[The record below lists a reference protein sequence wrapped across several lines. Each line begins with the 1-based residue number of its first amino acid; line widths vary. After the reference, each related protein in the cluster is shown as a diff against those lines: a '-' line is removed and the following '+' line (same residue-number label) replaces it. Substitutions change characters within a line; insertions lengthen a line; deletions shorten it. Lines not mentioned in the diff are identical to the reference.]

1 MIHRS
6 HTQAS
11 PRFTEQG
18 SPGSSSKP
26 PLEEMQTQLF
36 KIQVA

>member
-11 PRFTEQG
+11 PHFPEQG

-26 PLEEMQTQLF
+26 PLEETRTQLF